1 MPFEV
6 DSFYR
11 IKDGLYGFTFS
22 DRVKYEPDYEIGLDG
37 TSYVTHTSFSRPN
50 TTQSWN
56 VIFRNI
62 VVSAKHKRI
71 LCIDRMIKLSQR
83 VGLVYVMQSDQ
94 RRSPLYSVFH
104 YDVTDPRNMEAA
116 GAILDG
122 YRDETLRRYNM
133 SKSDELHVRGR
144 EVDVPMSQDE
154 YWELI
159 FFADSL
165 SDAGEKKAVLDKAF
179 GDDRYIFGMHLSG
192 YAAEFRARGDN
203 TFADQLLE
211 HRVELNPDFYDDS
224 TSTTSAALADTFAV
238 RKSRYAYNL
247 PLKKRLEGILE
258 TDQRMRTQWRL
269 AVNNA
274 PDDTRRNE
282 YLRALAYTTD
292 SLNLIAVENILAAQ
306 GYPSVSSVGQDASSA
321 VWLVIQHADLDTQER
336 FLPQLEEAA
345 ARGDILPGYIA
356 ALKDRI
362 DVREGRPQKYGTQYD
377 ADGKLYPLLDA
388 QMVDQWRAEVGLPPL
403 QR

>member
-122 YRDETLRRYNM
+122 YKGRD
-133 SKSDELHVRGR
+133 V
-144 EVDVPMSQDE
+144 
-154 YWELI
+154 
-159 FFADSL
+159 
-165 SDAGEKKAVLDKAF
+165 
-179 GDDRYIFGMHLSG
+179 
-192 YAAEFRARGDN
+192 
-203 TFADQLLE
+203 
-211 HRVELNPDFYDDS
+211 
-224 TSTTSAALADTFAV
+224 AAL
-238 RKSRYAYNL
+238 
-247 PLKKRLEGILE
+247 
-258 TDQRMRTQWRL
+258 
-269 AVNNA
+269 
-274 PDDTRRNE
+274 
-282 YLRALAYTTD
+282 
-292 SLNLIAVENILAAQ
+292 
-306 GYPSVSSVGQDASSA
+306 
-321 VWLVIQHADLDTQER
+321 
-336 FLPQLEEAA
+336 
-345 ARGDILPGYIA
+345 
-356 ALKDRI
+356 
-362 DVREGRPQKYGTQYD
+362 QYE
-377 ADGKLYPLLDA
+377 
-388 QMVDQWRAEVGLPPL
+388 QQ
-403 QR
+403 

>member
-1 MPFEV
+1 
-6 DSFYR
+6 
-11 IKDGLYGFTFS
+11 
-22 DRVKYEPDYEIGLDG
+22 
-37 TSYVTHTSFSRPN
+37 
-50 TTQSWN
+50 
-56 VIFRNI
+56 
-62 VVSAKHKRI
+62 
-71 LCIDRMIKLSQR
+71 
-83 VGLVYVMQSDQ
+83 
-94 RRSPLYSVFH
+94 
-104 YDVTDPRNMEAA
+104 
-116 GAILDG
+116 
-122 YRDETLRRYNM
+122 M
-133 SKSDELHVRGR
+133 SNSDELHVRGR

-203 TFADQLLE
+203 AFADQLLE

-377 ADGKLYPLLDA
+377 ADGKLCPLLDA